1 MESSSNGARLD
12 KIRRKLEQFEENGY
26 DKSYEEEWKG
36 IFDSLVEIKTYVDKE
51 KIFSDNEEFSDIK
64 TEDLK
69 YVLISYY
76 QSELVQKV
84 QTNRKNMLTVSLKF
98 YTDFYKLV
106 KSYNYL
112 SKDQIKYYESLTRK
126 DEDDEEKKDKKP
138 DFAQMSMER
147 QRKIEMYKYKKALS
161 EKIKK
166 IEKEEDF
173 DDSRE
178 YWIDYLNLCIV
189 KMYENIKMVNLEIDS
204 LAYMEKMKKQDV
216 PKEPPKNQKP
226 KEKMEVLKIK
236 SPEDLLNI
244 DPNNKLAQN
253 LNFVTTSTNEN
264 CVECFNSINGLQTVD
279 QQIVAQL
286 PENIRKNVFR
296 NANPTEMTMEEFAQ
310 MQMKH
315 MHEAHEKQQE
325 HKKEDEDS
333 DNEEVS
339 DKKTYK
345 ARDWDDWKDDHPKG
359 SGNRMGK

>member
-1 MESSSNGARLD
+1 
-12 KIRRKLEQFEENGY
+12 
-26 DKSYEEEWKG
+26 
-36 IFDSLVEIKTYVDKE
+36 
-51 KIFSDNEEFSDIK
+51 
-64 TEDLK
+64 
-69 YVLISYY
+69 
-76 QSELVQKV
+76 
-84 QTNRKNMLTVSLKF
+84 
-98 YTDFYKLV
+98 
-106 KSYNYL
+106 
-112 SKDQIKYYESLTRK
+112 
-126 DEDDEEKKDKKP
+126 
-138 DFAQMSMER
+138 
-147 QRKIEMYKYKKALS
+147 
-161 EKIKK
+161 
-166 IEKEEDF
+166 
-173 DDSRE
+173 
-178 YWIDYLNLCIV
+178 
-189 KMYENIKMVNLEIDS
+189 MVNLEIDS